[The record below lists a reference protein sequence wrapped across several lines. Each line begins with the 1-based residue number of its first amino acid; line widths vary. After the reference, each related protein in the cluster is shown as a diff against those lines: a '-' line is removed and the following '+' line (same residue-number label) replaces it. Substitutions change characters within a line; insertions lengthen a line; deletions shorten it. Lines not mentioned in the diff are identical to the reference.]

1 MVRFAHVHLVSC
13 PACTHLPVRNGLVN
27 NVKFLEAYSPK
38 VVRTNKIARLVTTS
52 LIAVK
57 FLFPLDYP
65 YLF

>member
-1 MVRFAHVHLVSC
+1 MVWFAHVHLVSC
-13 PACTHLPVRNGLVN
+13 PACTLPVRNGPVN
-27 NVKFLEAYSPK
+27 EVKFLEAYSPK

-57 FLFPLDYP
+57 FLSPLDYP